1 MRTKNPLYLRT
12 DLILASCL
20 LSAGFVPTALAQAVS
35 DEAVEISEVLVTGT
49 RRSGMAV
56 SDSPAPVQ
64 LVNAEMLAE
73 SGAPDLMNAIATQV
87 PSFNAE
93 QRGTDMASQTL
104 TASMRA
110 LSPNHALVLING
122 KRRHITSNVNA
133 GSGAAATD
141 LSYIP
146 SSAINHLEVLTD
158 GAAALYGS
166 DAIAGVINVILK
178 DDYTG
183 GSVRTNVSEY
193 TDGGGYTTNIQG
205 NYGFGNEV
213 AYANVSLELEER
225 ETVTRSVVYGP
236 AVCVANAAE
245 CLDRINNG
253 TPSGYSVSSAYRTY
267 LTRDAAMAQHPEYPA
282 MNHVGDPPA
291 IRRIASFFNAGY
303 HINEDM
309 ELYSFGSIGRKEAE
323 SLETYRRPSQDG
335 GFDANGDG
343 DRNDIT
349 ADGTPEAMIN
359 KYAFGF
365 NPYEE
370 SKEKDFSLTLGLTG
384 DADDWLWDLATV
396 YGKNEMD
403 VYTTN
408 SMNFTL
414 WNETGASQEDF
425 YDGGYWASQWTTSL
439 DLSKEYEIGLAAPM
453 TFATG
458 LEYRKDEYG
467 IDPGEPAS
475 YYGAGAS
482 SFPGYNPSTNTGSYD
497 RNSYATFLNFVL
509 VPTNEWLVDLAV
521 RYEDYSDF
529 GNETVGKI
537 TTRYDFTDSFAV
549 RATASTGFRAPTLGE
564 GFYSAVNVGP
574 TSASPQ
580 LQPNSA
586 AAADLGFGAGLQPE
600 TSKNFSVGLVF
611 TPFRGLTTT
620 IDAYEITISDRVQR
634 GSFSFST
641 GQGTNTVTGRTSGSY
656 NSLLPD
662 PADTNGDGTP
672 DASYNEALGR
682 ALVDFGYIGVWN
694 DPAAPGGSLDS
705 SARASI
711 SVAIFNNAL
720 DTRTSGVDWVTTYNT
735 GFDWGSIDW
744 TLAANYNR
752 TEVLNAKEA
761 PASLGGATM
770 YGASTLANLET
781 DSPKYRVNL
790 GARVNFG
797 DFTLNVRESVYGP
810 QYSLASASSYPLA
823 VREQLDLVTLGGG
836 LYYKNE
842 IDTMAMTSVEL
853 TYSATDALSISVGMD
868 NVFNEYPD
876 KTPSAIW
883 DYNEERYANTSREY
897 LTGSPVGFFGSRW
910 FAKLGYNF

>member
-1 MRTKNPLYLRT
+1 MKTRNPLLRT

-20 LSAGFVPTALAQAVS
+20 LTAGFVPNALAQAVS
-35 DEAVEISEVLVTGT
+35 EQADEISEVLVTGT

-64 LVNAEMLAE
+64 MVNAEMLAE
-73 SGAPDLMNAIATQV
+73 SGSPDLMNAIATQV
-87 PSFNAE
+87 PSYNAS
-93 QRGTDMASQTL
+93 QRGSDMASQTL

-122 KRRHITSNVNA
+122 KRRHITSNVAA
-133 GSGAAATD
+133 GTGAAAAD
-141 LSYIP
+141 MSFIP
-146 SSAINHLEVLTD
+146 SSAINHVEVLTD

-166 DAIAGVINVILK
+166 DAIAGVINILLK
-178 DDYTG
+178 DDYQG
-183 GSVRTNVSEY
+183 GSFRSNISEY
-193 TDGGGYTTNIQG
+193 SDGGGYTTNLQG
-205 NYGFGNEV
+205 NYGFGSET
-213 AYANVSLELEER
+213 AYVNLSLEFEER

-236 AVCVANAAE
+236 AECIKDAVE

-253 TPSGYSVSSAYRTY
+253 TPSGYSVSGAYRNY
-267 LTRDAAMAQHPEYPA
+267 LARDAGMVNHPEYPV
-282 MNHVGDPPA
+282 MNHVGDPPE
-291 IRRIASFFNAGY
+291 INRIASFVNAGY
-303 HINEDM
+303 EFSENL
-309 ELYSFGSIGRKEAE
+309 ELYAFGSFGKKRAE

-349 ADGTPEAMIN
+349 ADGTPEYLIN
-359 KYAFGF
+359 KYPAGF
-365 NPYEE
+365 NPMEKSEE
-370 SKEKDFSLTLGLTG
+370 DDVSLTLGLAG
-384 DADDWLWDLATV
+384 ENEGWLWDLATV
-396 YGKNEMD
+396 YGNNEMD

-414 WNETGASQEDF
+414 WNETGQSQENF
-425 YDGGYWASQWTTSL
+425 YDGTYWAKQWTTSL
-439 DLSKEYEIGLAAPM
+439 DASKEYDIGLAAPM

-467 IDPGEPAS
+467 IKPGEPAS

-482 SFPGYNPSTNTGSYD
+482 SFPGYNPATNTGSYD
-497 RNSYATFLNFVL
+497 RNSYATFLNFIF
-509 VPTNEWLVDLAV
+509 VPTNDWLVDVAV

-537 TTRYDFTDSFAV
+537 TTRYDFTDSLAV
-549 RATASTGFRAPTLGE
+549 RGTVSTGFRAPTLGE

-586 AAADLGFGAGLQPE
+586 AAAELGFGAGLQPE
-600 TSKNFSVGLVF
+600 TSENISIGLVF
-611 TPFRGLTTT
+611 TPFRGLTST
-620 IDAYEITISDRVQR
+620 IDAYQIDISDRIQR

-641 GQGTNTVTGRTSGSY
+641 GQGTNTITGRTTGSY
-656 NSLLPD
+656 NSQLPD

-672 DASYNEALGR
+672 DASFNEALGQ
-682 ALVDFGYIGVWN
+682 ALVKFGYIGVWN
-694 DPAAPGGSLDS
+694 DPAAPGGSLDP

-711 SVAIFNNAL
+711 SVSMFNNSL
-720 DTRTSGVDWVTTYNT
+720 DTRTTGVDWVTTYST

-744 TLAANYNR
+744 TVAANYNK
-752 TEVLNAKEA
+752 TEVLDTKAA

-770 YGASTLANLET
+770 YSLSGLSNIET
-781 DSPKYRVNL
+781 NSPEYRINL
-790 GARVNFG
+790 GARISVG
-797 DFTLNVRESVYGP
+797 DFTINIRENIYGP
-810 QYSLASASSYPLA
+810 QYTLSSASSYPLS
-823 VREQLDLVTLGGG
+823 VRNELDLVTLGSG
-836 LYYKNE
+836 LYYKNQINE
-842 IDTMAMTSVEL
+842 LYMTNVEVSY
-853 TYSATDALSISVGMD
+853 TPTDSLRLSLGMD
-868 NVFNEYPD
+868 NIFNEYPD

-883 DYNEERYANTSREY
+883 DYNQERYANTSRAY

-910 FAKLGYNF
+910 FAKLGYDF